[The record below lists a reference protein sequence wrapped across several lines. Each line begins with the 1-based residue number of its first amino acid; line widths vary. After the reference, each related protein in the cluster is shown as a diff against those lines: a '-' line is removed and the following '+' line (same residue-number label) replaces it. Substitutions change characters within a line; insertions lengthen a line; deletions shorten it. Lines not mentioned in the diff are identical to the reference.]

1 MAEPISARDFVERE
15 LRANPEVSFADVQ
28 ERGRQL
34 GLSIAPFLYGAA
46 RRAIGLPSRNDL
58 NKTEEVADLADVDAP
73 VGGDE
78 STDSFDETTSGAH
91 AVADE
96 VATPAAKKEPKQKS
110 AAFDFATE
118 QLRINPDLT
127 FQDLKQRGAMAGL
140 RVMPIVFG
148 RAKALLGLVP
158 VKPRQP
164 RAKKVAEAPIS
175 LRQVESAA
183 AMPRQKLPAAMPTI
197 DGLGSLEQLITA
209 LRDLEA
215 ERQRLQDALAA
226 IQACVDEAL
235 QEPEAG

>member
-1 MAEPISARDFVERE
+1 MAEPISAREFVERE
-15 LRANPEVSFADVQ
+15 LRANPDVSFAEVQ

-58 NKTEEVADLADVDAP
+58 GKPSEVADLEAPVDA
-73 VGGDE
+73 DD
-78 STDSFDETTSGAH
+78 STDVLDQAIDASEAP
-91 AVADE
+91 ADE
-96 VATPAAKKEPKQKS
+96 APTTGAQKEPKQKS

-164 RAKKVAEAPIS
+164 RAKRVVEAPVS

-183 AMPRQKLPAAMPTI
+183 ALPRPKMPAAAPAI
-197 DGLGSLEQLITA
+197 DGIGSLEQLITA

-235 QEPEAG
+235 QEPDAG

>member
-15 LRANPEVSFADVQ
+15 LRANPDVSFAEVQ
-28 ERGRQL
+28 ERGRQM

-58 NKTEEVADLADVDAP
+58 NKP
-73 VGGDE
+73 VGAGDLE
-78 STDSFDETTSGAH
+78 AP
-91 AVADE
+91 VADE
-96 VATPAAKKEPKQKS
+96 ATDEIDAAIDTAEAPEDEAHLPVAQKEPKQKS
-110 AAFDFATE
+110 PAFDFAIE

-164 RAKKVAEAPIS
+164 RAKKVVEAPIS

-183 AMPRQKLPAAMPTI
+183 AMPRPKLPAAMPAI

>member
-15 LRANPEVSFADVQ
+15 LRANPDISFAEVQ
-28 ERGRQL
+28 ERGRQI

-46 RRAIGLPSRNDL
+46 RRAIGLPARSDL
-58 NKTEEVADLADVDAP
+58 NKPAEATDVDAP
-73 VGGDE
+73 TAQQDAEELADDAMDAPEAPQDE
-78 STDSFDETTSGAH
+78 APAH
-91 AVADE
+91 VAE
-96 VATPAAKKEPKQKS
+96 KGPKQKS

-158 VKPRQP
+158 IKPRQP
-164 RAKKVAEAPIS
+164 RAKKVVEAPIS

-183 AMPRQKLPAAMPTI
+183 ALPRPRVPASMPTI
-197 DGLGSLEQLITA
+197 DGIGSLEQLITA

-226 IQACVDEAL
+226 IQACVDEAM

>member
-15 LRANPEVSFADVQ
+15 LRANPDVSFAEVQ
-28 ERGRQL
+28 ERGRQM

-58 NKTEEVADLADVDAP
+58 NKAADTGDLEAPIAQDGADDLDTATDAAEAP
-73 VGGDE
+73 EDE
-78 STDSFDETTSGAH
+78 APT
-91 AVADE
+91 AV
-96 VATPAAKKEPKQKS
+96 TQKEPKQKS
-110 AAFDFATE
+110 PAFDFAIE

-164 RAKKVAEAPIS
+164 RAKKVVEAPIS

-183 AMPRQKLPAAMPTI
+183 AMPRPKLPASAPAI
-197 DGLGSLEQLITA
+197 DGIGSLEQLITA